1 MTTDVGLDRQNGG
14 LTSSMEDSRWVF
26 QAEDDSEIDNGDRDT
41 VDGDDNSTPRNGV
54 ELDSDDE
61 DNAEQKLIRTGP
73 RIDSFDVEA
82 LEVPGVQRND
92 FESNGEIDEDV
103 SHRIGAGWMK
113 WKLASGVLC
122 DKKVPPKLKGKFYRV
137 VVRSALLYGA
147 ECWPRD
153 RVRNETIREKV
164 GVTSVEC
171 KMREARLRWFGH
183 VKRRGMNA
191 PVRRC
196 ERLALDGFRR
206 GRGRPK
212 KYWGEVIRRDMEQ
225 LQLNEDMTLDRK
237 DVSVG
242 KTILLAF
249 QTLGVVFGDVGT
261 SPLYTFSV
269 MFSKAPVSGN
279 EDVLG
284 ALSMVLYTLIL
295 IPLVKYVLIVLWA
308 NDDGEGGTFALYSLL
323 CRHAKVNLLPN
334 QLRSDARISSFRLKV
349 PSPELERSLKIKER
363 LEASVTLKKLLLM
376 LVLAGTSM
384 VIADGVVTPAMS
396 VVSAVGGLKVGF
408 SAVKQDEVVMISVA
422 YLVILFSVQ
431 KYGTSKVGL
440 VVGPALFIWFCSLG
454 GIGVYNLIKYDSRV
468 WRAFNPVHIYY
479 YFKRNSTKAWYSLGG
494 CLLCATGS
502 EAMFADLCYFSVRSV
517 QLTFMFLVLPCLL
530 LGYLG
535 QAAYLMENHADT
547 TQAFFSSVP
556 SGAFWL
562 VFLIANI
569 AALIASRAMTTA
581 TFSCI
586 KQSTALGCFPRLKI
600 VHTSRKF
607 MGQIYIPVMN
617 WFLLAL
623 SLVLVCSIS
632 NIYEIGNAY
641 DRLVDF
647 LCIPYLTAIAEL
659 GVMMM
664 TTILVTIVML
674 LIWQIN
680 ILIVLSFVIIFLG
693 LELTFFSS
701 VLWSVGDGSW
711 IILVFAVVLFLIMYI
726 WNYGSKLKYET
737 EVKEKMSM
745 DLLRELGPN
754 LGTIR
759 APGIGLLYNELAKG
773 IPAIFGHFL
782 TTLPAVHSMVIFVCI
797 KYVPVPVVPQN
808 ERFLFRRVCP
818 RSYHIFRCVARYGYK
833 DARKENHHTF
843 EQLLIES
850 LEKFI
855 RREAQERSLESDGEG
870 SDSEEYSFSRVLVAP
885 NGSVYSLGVPLLAD
899 FRDTGKAVMEESTSE
914 ELKPG
919 TSSESL
925 MSEADQSLEKEL
937 SFIRKAKESGV
948 VYLLGHGDIRA
959 RKDSWFIKKL
969 IINYFY
975 AFLRKNSRRGTA
987 NLSVPH
993 SHLLQESS
1001 YSCVAYHGGG
1011 ISDVPRLRAWKI
1023 GLLV

>member
-1 MTTDVGLDRQNGG
+1 MVEEGLNNNNNGG
-14 LTSSMEDSRWVF
+14 LASMDSIESRWVF
-26 QAEDDSEIDNGDRDT
+26 QDEYDSDMDSADHAT
-41 VDGDDNSTPRNGV
+41 ADGSTPPNGL
-54 ELDSDDE
+54 ELDSDD
-61 DNAEQKLIRTGP
+61 DDASVRKLIRTGP
-73 RIDSFDVEA
+73 RIDSFDVDA
-82 LEVPGVQRND
+82 LEVPGLQRND
-92 FESNGEIDEDV
+92 YDDV
-103 SHRIGAGWMK
+103 STG
-113 WKLASGVLC
+113 
-122 DKKVPPKLKGKFYRV
+122 
-137 VVRSALLYGA
+137 RS
-147 ECWPRD
+147 
-153 RVRNETIREKV
+153 
-164 GVTSVEC
+164 
-171 KMREARLRWFGH
+171 
-183 VKRRGMNA
+183 
-191 PVRRC
+191 
-196 ERLALDGFRR
+196 
-206 GRGRPK
+206 
-212 KYWGEVIRRDMEQ
+212 
-225 LQLNEDMTLDRK
+225 
-237 DVSVG
+237 
-242 KTILLAF
+242 ILLAF

-269 MFSKAPVSGN
+269 MFSKAPVNGN

-284 ALSMVLYTLIL
+284 ALSLVLYTLIL

-308 NDDGEGGTFALYSLL
+308 DDDGEGGTFALYSLL

-334 QLRSDARISSFRLKV
+334 QLPSDARISGFRLKV
-349 PSPELERSLKIKER
+349 PSPELERSLKLKER
-363 LEASVTLKKLLLM
+363 LEASLTLKKLLLM
-376 LVLAGTSM
+376 LVLAGTAM

-396 VVSAVGGLKVGF
+396 VMSAVGGLRVGD
-408 SAVKQDEVVMISVA
+408 SGIKQDQVVIISVA
-422 YLVILFSVQ
+422 FLVILFSVQ

-440 VVGPALFIWFCSLG
+440 FVGPALFIWFCSLG
-454 GIGVYNLIKYDSRV
+454 GIGIYNLIKYDSRV
-468 WRAFNPVHIYY
+468 WKAFNPVHIYY

-517 QLTFMFLVLPCLL
+517 QLTFVFLVLPCLL

-556 SGAFWL
+556 SGAFWP
-562 VFLIANI
+562 VFLIANV

-600 VHTSRKF
+600 IHTSRKF
-607 MGQIYIPVMN
+607 TGQIYIPVMN

-623 SLVLVCSIS
+623 SLAMVCSIS

-641 DRLVDF
+641 G
-647 LCIPYLTAIAEL
+647 IAEL

-680 ILIVLSFVIIFLG
+680 IIIVLSFVVIFLG
-693 LELTFFSS
+693 LELVFFSS
-701 VLWSVGDGSW
+701 VLWSGGDGSW
-711 IILVFAVVLFLIMYI
+711 IILVFAVVLFFIMYI

-737 EVKEKMSM
+737 EVKQKMSM

-782 TTLPAVHSMVIFVCI
+782 TTLPAVHSMIIFVCI
-797 KYVPVPVVPQN
+797 KYVPVPSVPQN

-818 RSYHIFRCVARYGYK
+818 RSYHIFRCIARYGYK
-833 DARKENHHTF
+833 DVHKENHQAF

-855 RREAQERSLESDGEG
+855 RRDAQERSLESDGNGE
-870 SDSEEYSFSRVLVAP
+870 SDSEEEHAFSRVLVAP

-899 FRDTGKAVMEESTSE
+899 FKDTGKAVMEESTSE

-919 TSSESL
+919 PSSESL
-925 MSEADQSLEKEL
+925 LSDAEQSFDKEL
-937 SFIRKAKESGV
+937 SFLRKAKESGV
-948 VYLLGHGDIRA
+948 VYLLGHGNIRA
-959 RKDSWFIKKL
+959 KKSSWFIKKL
-969 IINYFY
+969 FINYFY
-975 AFLRKNSRRGTA
+975 AFLRKNCRKEIAS
-987 NLSVPH
+987 LSVPH
-993 SHLLQESS
+993 THLMQVGMT
-1001 YSCVAYHGGG
+1001 YMV
-1011 ISDVPRLRAWKI
+1011 
-1023 GLLV
+1023 

>member
-1 MTTDVGLDRQNGG
+1 MAEEEGPERGEINGG
-14 LTSSMEDSRWVF
+14 LASSMDSIESRWVF
-26 QAEDDSEIDNGDRDT
+26 QDEDDSEIDDEDAEEDVRHRT
-41 VDGDDNSTPRNGV
+41 VMDSEDDEEDDNADQR
-54 ELDSDDE
+54 
-61 DNAEQKLIRTGP
+61 LIRTGP

-82 LEVPGVQRND
+82 LEVPGAQRNEYED
-92 FESNGEIDEDV
+92 FS
-103 SHRIGAGWMK
+103 
-113 WKLASGVLC
+113 L
-122 DKKVPPKLKGKFYRV
+122 
-137 VVRSALLYGA
+137 
-147 ECWPRD
+147 
-153 RVRNETIREKV
+153 
-164 GVTSVEC
+164 
-171 KMREARLRWFGH
+171 
-183 VKRRGMNA
+183 
-191 PVRRC
+191 
-196 ERLALDGFRR
+196 
-206 GRGRPK
+206 GRK
-212 KYWGEVIRRDMEQ
+212 I
-225 LQLNEDMTLDRK
+225 
-237 DVSVG
+237 
-242 KTILLAF
+242 IIAF

-269 MFSKAPVSGN
+269 MFSKAPINGN

-284 ALSMVLYTLIL
+284 ALSLVLYTLIL
-295 IPLVKYVLIVLWA
+295 IPLLKYVLVVLWA
-308 NDDGEGGTFALYSLL
+308 NDDGEGGTFALYSLI
-323 CRHAKVNLLPN
+323 CRHAKVSLLPN
-334 QLRSDARISSFRLKV
+334 QLPSDARISSFRLKV

-363 LEASVTLKKLLLM
+363 LEASLTLKKLLLM

-396 VVSAVGGLKVGF
+396 VVSAVGGLKVQVE
-408 SAVKQDEVVMISVA
+408 AIKQDQVVMISVA
-422 YLVILFSVQ
+422 FLIILFSVQ
-431 KYGTSKVGL
+431 KFGTSKAGL

-454 GIGVYNLIKYDSRV
+454 GIGIYNLVQYDSSV
-468 WRAFNPVHIYY
+468 LRAFNPVHIYY
-479 YFKRNSTKAWYSLGG
+479 FFKRNSINAWYSLGG

-517 QLTFMFLVLPCLL
+517 QLTFVCLVLPCLM

-535 QAAYLMENHADT
+535 QAAYLIENPNAAD
-547 TQAFFSSVP
+547 QAFFSSIP

-562 VFLIANI
+562 VFIIANI

-586 KQSTALGCFPRLKI
+586 KQSMALGCFPRLKI
-600 VHTSRKF
+600 IHTSRKF
-607 MGQIYIPVMN
+607 MGQIYIPVVN
-617 WFLLAL
+617 WFLLVVC
-623 SLVLVCSIS
+623 LVAICSIS
-632 NIYEIGNAY
+632 SIDEIGNAY
-641 DRLVDF
+641 G
-647 LCIPYLTAIAEL
+647 IAEL

-680 ILIVLSFVIIFLG
+680 IIIVLSFVVIFLG

-711 IILVFAVVLFLIMYI
+711 IILVFAIIMFFIMFI

-737 EVKEKMSM
+737 EVKQKLSM
-745 DLLRELGPN
+745 DLMRELGSN

-759 APGIGLLYNELAKG
+759 APGIGLVYNELVKG

-797 KYVPVPVVPQN
+797 KYVPVPVVPQS

-818 RSYHIFRCVARYGYK
+818 KTYHIFRCIARYGYK
-833 DARKENHHTF
+833 DVRKESHQTF

-855 RREAQERSLESDGEG
+855 RREAQERSLESEGDDGDT
-870 SDSEEYSFSRVLVAP
+870 DSEDEASSSRLLIAP
-885 NGSVYSLGVPLLAD
+885 NGSVYSLGVPLLAEY
-899 FRDTGKAVMEESTSE
+899 KESSKPISEASTSE
-914 ELKPG
+914 EVKSVPP
-919 TSSESL
+919 TDPAFSDAE
-925 MSEADQSLEKEL
+925 QSIEREL

-975 AFLRKNSRRGTA
+975 AFLRKNCRRGIA

-993 SHLLQESS
+993 SHLMQVGMT
-1001 YSCVAYHGGG
+1001 YMV
-1011 ISDVPRLRAWKI
+1011 
-1023 GLLV
+1023 

>member
-1 MTTDVGLDRQNGG
+1 MTDEGFERENGG
-14 LTSSMEDSRWVF
+14 LTSMESIESRWVF
-26 QAEDDSEIDNGDRDT
+26 QGEDDLDIDSGDRDT
-41 VDGDDNSTPRNGV
+41 VDGDDDSTTCNGM
-54 ELDSDDE
+54 ELESDDE
-61 DNAEQKLIRTGP
+61 DNVEQKLIRTGP

-82 LEVPGVQRND
+82 LEVPGVQKND
-92 FESNGEIDEDV
+92 FE
-103 SHRIGAGWMK
+103 
-113 WKLASGVLC
+113 
-122 DKKVPPKLKGKFYRV
+122 
-137 VVRSALLYGA
+137 
-147 ECWPRD
+147 
-153 RVRNETIREKV
+153 
-164 GVTSVEC
+164 
-171 KMREARLRWFGH
+171 
-183 VKRRGMNA
+183 
-191 PVRRC
+191 
-196 ERLALDGFRR
+196 
-206 GRGRPK
+206 
-212 KYWGEVIRRDMEQ
+212 
-225 LQLNEDMTLDRK
+225 

-242 KTILLAF
+242 RAILLAF

-269 MFSKAPVSGN
+269 MFSKAPVNGN

-284 ALSMVLYTLIL
+284 ALSLVLYTLIL
-295 IPLVKYVLIVLWA
+295 VPLVKYVLIVVWA

-363 LEASVTLKKLLLM
+363 LEASLTLKKLLLM
-376 LVLAGTSM
+376 LVLVGTSM

-396 VVSAVGGLKVGF
+396 VMSAVGGLKVGL
-408 SAVKQDEVVMISVA
+408 SGVKQDQVVMISVA
-422 YLVILFSVQ
+422 CLVVLFSVQ

-454 GIGVYNLIKYDSRV
+454 GIGVYNLIKYDSHV

-556 SGAFWL
+556 SGAFWP

-632 NIYEIGNAY
+632 SIYEIGNAY
-641 DRLVDF
+641 
-647 LCIPYLTAIAEL
+647 AIAEL

-680 ILIVLSFVIIFLG
+680 ILIVLSFIIIFLG

-737 EVKEKMSM
+737 EVKKKMSM

-782 TTLPAVHSMVIFVCI
+782 TTLPAVHSMIIFVCI

-818 RSYHIFRCVARYGYK
+818 RSYHIFRCIARYGYK

-855 RREAQERSLESDGEG
+855 RREAQERSLESDGDC
-870 SDSEEYSFSRVLVAP
+870 SDSEEEYSFSRVLVAP
-885 NGSVYSLGVPLLAD
+885 NGSVYSLGIPLLAD

-925 MSEADQSLEKEL
+925 VSEAEQSLEKEL

-959 RKDSWFIKKL
+959 RKNSWFIKKL

-993 SHLLQESS
+993 SHLVQVGMQ
-1001 YSCVAYHGGG
+1001 YMV
-1011 ISDVPRLRAWKI
+1011 
-1023 GLLV
+1023 

>member
-1 MTTDVGLDRQNGG
+1 MTDEGFERENGG
-14 LTSSMEDSRWVF
+14 LTSMESIESRWVF
-26 QAEDDSEIDNGDRDT
+26 QGEDDLDIDSGDRDT
-41 VDGDDNSTPRNGV
+41 VDGDDDSTTCNGM
-54 ELDSDDE
+54 ELESDDE
-61 DNAEQKLIRTGP
+61 DNVEQKLIRTGP

-82 LEVPGVQRND
+82 LEVPGVQKND
-92 FESNGEIDEDV
+92 FEDV
-103 SHRIGAGWMK
+103 SM
-113 WKLASGVLC
+113 
-122 DKKVPPKLKGKFYRV
+122 
-137 VVRSALLYGA
+137 
-147 ECWPRD
+147 
-153 RVRNETIREKV
+153 
-164 GVTSVEC
+164 
-171 KMREARLRWFGH
+171 
-183 VKRRGMNA
+183 
-191 PVRRC
+191 
-196 ERLALDGFRR
+196 
-206 GRGRPK
+206 GRA
-212 KYWGEVIRRDMEQ
+212 
-225 LQLNEDMTLDRK
+225 
-237 DVSVG
+237 
-242 KTILLAF
+242 ILLAF

-269 MFSKAPVSGN
+269 MFSKAPVNGN

-284 ALSMVLYTLIL
+284 ALSLVLYTLIL
-295 IPLVKYVLIVLWA
+295 VPLVKYVLIVVWA

-363 LEASVTLKKLLLM
+363 LEASLTLKKLLLM
-376 LVLAGTSM
+376 LVLVGTSM

-396 VVSAVGGLKVGF
+396 VMSAVGGLKVGL
-408 SAVKQDEVVMISVA
+408 SGVKQDQVVMISVA
-422 YLVILFSVQ
+422 CLVVLFSVQ

-454 GIGVYNLIKYDSRV
+454 GIGVYNLIKYDSHV

-556 SGAFWL
+556 SGAFWP

-632 NIYEIGNAY
+632 SIYEIGNAY
-641 DRLVDF
+641 
-647 LCIPYLTAIAEL
+647 AIAEL

-680 ILIVLSFVIIFLG
+680 ILIVLSFIIIFLG

-737 EVKEKMSM
+737 EVKQKMSM

-782 TTLPAVHSMVIFVCI
+782 TTLPAVHSMIIFVCI

-818 RSYHIFRCVARYGYK
+818 RSYHIFRCIARYGYK

-855 RREAQERSLESDGEG
+855 RREAQERSLESDGDC
-870 SDSEEYSFSRVLVAP
+870 SDSEEEYSFSRVLVAP
-885 NGSVYSLGVPLLAD
+885 NGSVYSLGIPLLAD

-925 MSEADQSLEKEL
+925 VSEAEQSLEKEL

-959 RKDSWFIKKL
+959 RKNSWFIKKL

-993 SHLLQESS
+993 SHLVQGEFL
-1001 YSCVAYHGGG
+1001 
-1011 ISDVPRLRAWKI
+1011 DVPVLELGRFGFWCSCIMDSPTCFVGLRV
-1023 GLLV
+1023 GLL